1 MNWIVNPI
9 KFIAFENWILNLNI
23 NPFHHSELNWIP
35 NQFLL
40 KKKKK
45 SIPSQIDSVRT
56 RIRPLAY

>member
-9 KFIAFENWILNLNI
+9 KFIAFENWISNLNI

-35 NQFLL
+35 NQSLF

-45 SIPSQIDSVRT
+45 KKT
-56 RIRPLAY
+56 